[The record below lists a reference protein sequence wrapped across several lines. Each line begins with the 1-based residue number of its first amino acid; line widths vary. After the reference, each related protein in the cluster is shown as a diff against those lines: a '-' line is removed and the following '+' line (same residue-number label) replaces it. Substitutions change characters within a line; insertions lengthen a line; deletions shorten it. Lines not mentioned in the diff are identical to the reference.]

1 MRTSAPCA
9 AARRRKT
16 GKGTSSSWTTRGPRA
31 RRRWRSMSTGS
42 SPSRFADFANAT
54 LRLPD
59 SLREYLRWP
68 IGALVQG
75 PSILPTIGRAN
86 PVVTVGDFCT
96 LDLVARGRTP
106 DICVVD
112 FKTKRQ
118 EDPELREALQR
129 IGSKVLRVTN
139 PAATITPDAWRVLSE
154 ALKSDERVRV
164 EVRGEEDLLALVCIA
179 LAPPSAAVLYGM
191 PTQGV
196 VIVRAAETAKSR
208 ALELLRLTEP

>member
-1 MRTSAPCA
+1 
-9 AARRRKT
+9 
-16 GKGTSSSWTTRGPRA
+16 
-31 RRRWRSMSTGS
+31 MSTGS
-42 SPSRFADFANAT
+42 SPSAFAEFADVR
-54 LRLPD
+54 LRLPE

-68 IGALVQG
+68 MGDLVQG
-75 PSILPTIGRAN
+75 PSILPTIGHAS

-118 EDPELREALQR
+118 ADPELREALQR

-154 ALKSDERVRV
+154 AFKSDERVRV

-179 LAPPSAAVLYGM
+179 LAPPPAADLYRR
-191 PTQGV
+191 QSRSV
-196 VIVRAAETAKSR
+196 VRVRGEESAKSR
-208 ALELLRLTEP
+208 SLDVLRRMER

>member
-1 MRTSAPCA
+1 M
-9 AARRRKT
+9 
-16 GKGTSSSWTTRGPRA
+16 
-31 RRRWRSMSTGS
+31 SMDALPGA
-42 SPSRFADFANAT
+42 FAEFATVT
-54 LRLPD
+54 LKLPE

-68 IGALVQG
+68 MGALVQG
-75 PSILPTIGRAN
+75 PSILPTIGHAS

-118 EDPELREALQR
+118 ADPELREALQR

-154 ALKSDERVRV
+154 AFKSDERVRV

-179 LAPPSAAVLYGM
+179 LAPPYAAVLYGM
-191 PTQGV
+191 PSQGV
-196 VIVRAAETAKSR
+196 VVVRADETAKSR
-208 ALELLRLTEP
+208 TLDVLRRMER